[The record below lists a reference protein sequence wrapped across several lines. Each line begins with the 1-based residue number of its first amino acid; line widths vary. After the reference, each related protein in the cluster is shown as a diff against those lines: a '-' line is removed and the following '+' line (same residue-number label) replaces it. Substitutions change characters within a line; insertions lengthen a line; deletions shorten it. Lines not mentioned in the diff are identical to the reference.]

1 MQGRYDVVII
11 GAGIVGCMTARR
23 LARFD
28 LDVLVLERNSDVGAE
43 TSAANSALIHAGYD
57 PVPGTLK
64 AELNVRG
71 NAMWEGLAREL
82 DFEFRRTGDYVVAVG
97 PDEVEAL
104 RALYRQGIANG
115 VPGLVLLDGE
125 AVKARVPLLN
135 PEVSGAL
142 YAPTAGVVDPFGAT
156 IAAAENAV
164 RNGTEFALE
173 TEFEDFIFEGRR
185 IIGVRTS
192 KGEARCD
199 WVINCA
205 GLQSDI
211 VMHRAGCRPE
221 FSIRPR
227 RGEYCV
233 LDPDAFTL
241 DEVLFPV
248 PSLKGKG
255 VLVFTTTHGNTIVG
269 PTSEWVDDRTDAS
282 ISRTGQAYLEA
293 NMKKLVPSIDL
304 RRTIAVFA
312 GLRAA
317 GNARCLNPDVD
328 YVGDFIVERA
338 AEADGLINCGGI
350 ESPGLTSAP
359 AIAERIET
367 LIRETGYELT
377 EKADWDPIRKRPPVM
392 RLLSDDG
399 KQRVIAADPRYGR
412 IVCRCEMVTEG
423 EIVAA
428 IHSPIPARTYD
439 AIKRRTWLGTGRCQ
453 GGFDL
458 TRVVGILSRELG
470 IPADQVRKNNAGSEF
485 VFGETKDGGS
495 DESGAA

>member
-142 YAPTAGVVDPFGAT
+142 YAPTAGVVDAFGAT
-156 IAAAENAV
+156 VAAAENAV

-173 TEFEDFIFEGRR
+173 TEFEDFIFDGRR

-199 WVINCA
+199 WVIN
-205 GLQSDI
+205 
-211 VMHRAGCRPE
+211 
-221 FSIRPR
+221 
-227 RGEYCV
+227 
-233 LDPDAFTL
+233 
-241 DEVLFPV
+241 
-248 PSLKGKG
+248 
-255 VLVFTTTHGNTIVG
+255 
-269 PTSEWVDDRTDAS
+269 
-282 ISRTGQAYLEA
+282 
-293 NMKKLVPSIDL
+293 
-304 RRTIAVFA
+304 
-312 GLRAA
+312 
-317 GNARCLNPDVD
+317 
-328 YVGDFIVERA
+328 
-338 AEADGLINCGGI
+338 
-350 ESPGLTSAP
+350 
-359 AIAERIET
+359 
-367 LIRETGYELT
+367 
-377 EKADWDPIRKRPPVM
+377 
-392 RLLSDDG
+392 
-399 KQRVIAADPRYGR
+399 
-412 IVCRCEMVTEG
+412 EG
-423 EIVAA
+423 
-428 IHSPIPARTYD
+428 
-439 AIKRRTWLGTGRCQ
+439 
-453 GGFDL
+453 
-458 TRVVGILSRELG
+458 
-470 IPADQVRKNNAGSEF
+470 
-485 VFGETKDGGS
+485 
-495 DESGAA
+495 